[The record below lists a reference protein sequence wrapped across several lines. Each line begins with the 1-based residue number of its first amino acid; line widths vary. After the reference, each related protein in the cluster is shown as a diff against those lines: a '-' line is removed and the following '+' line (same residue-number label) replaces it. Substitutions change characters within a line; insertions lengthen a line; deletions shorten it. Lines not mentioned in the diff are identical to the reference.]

1 MLAATAVLGVTTAFA
16 ANPFSDVTPN
26 DWAYQSVAQLAEAG
40 VINGYPD
47 GTFKGQNNIT
57 RFEMAQMVAKAMA
70 NQERA
75 NAEQQAVIN
84 RLANEFSDELN
95 NLGVRVSAL
104 EDKVGNVKIFGDGRI
119 RYRGSESGANNYLAT
134 SSNPNKTSA
143 FDYRARIN
151 FQATVNENTTALV
164 RVATAGM
171 VEMGTGADKTASA
184 RIDRALVNHK
194 FGENTTL
201 TVGRQALFIGNG
213 LIFDDAYD
221 AAKIQYKT
229 ENLRLEA
236 SYGSFVAG
244 RLADGTTDPYD
255 KKTGKNFGGASAD
268 DNYTVTLLEAAG
280 KLGDHATLG
289 GYYIFANKGFDND
302 IYGGYLDLNFDKVWV
317 GGEYATFSDDVN
329 GSSENDAWIAGAGY
343 GNFNMSKQGTW
354 DLKLQYVD
362 ESKNS
367 PVISSTFISPKSQD
381 YKAWFVTGRYALEK
395 NLSLVGYYL
404 FNAEKQDG
412 TSMPDFYRAELNY
425 KF

>member
-1 MLAATAVLGVTTAFA
+1 MNKRFATMLAATAVLGVTTAFA
-16 ANPFSDVTPN
+16 ANPFSDVTPS
-26 DWAYQSVAQLAEAG
+26 DWAYQSVSQLAAAG

-95 NLGVRVSAL
+95 NLGVRVTEL
-104 EDKVGNVKIFGDGRI
+104 ENKVGNVKIFGDGRI
-119 RYRGSESGANNYLAT
+119 RYRGSESGSNNYLAT
-134 SSNPNKTSA
+134 TSNPNRRSV

-151 FQATVNENTTALV
+151 FSATVNENTTALV
-164 RVATAGM
+164 RVATSGM
-171 VEMGTGADKTASA
+171 VEMGTGANETKAA
-184 RIDRALVNHK
+184 RIDRAVVTHK
-194 FGENTTL
+194 FGDNTSL
-201 TVGRQALFIGNG
+201 AVGRQALFIGNG

-221 AAKIQYKT
+221 AAKLAYTNDKV
-229 ENLRLEA
+229 NLGV
-236 SYGSFVAG
+236 SYGYFVSGTLNDENTKSFTNA
-244 RLADGTTDPYD
+244 T
-255 KKTGKNFGGASAD
+255 AD
-268 DNYTVTLLEAAG
+268 DNYTVTLFEAAG
-280 KLGDHATLG
+280 KVGKNVTLG
-289 GYYIFANKGFDND
+289 GYYVLANEGFDND
-302 IYGGYLDLNFDKVWV
+302 IYGGYVDFKANNVWI
-317 GGEYATFSDDVN
+317 GGEYATFNDDVK
-329 GSSENDAWIAGAGY
+329 GSSDTDAWIAGVGY

-354 DLKLQYVD
+354 DLKVQYLD
-362 ESKNS
+362 EGKYS
-367 PVISSTFISPKSQD
+367 PVISSTFIQPKSTD

-412 TSMPDFYRAELNY
+412 TSMPDFYRADLNY